1 MAAMAQIDQGPG
13 GNPEGTYHPDMDA
26 KTHESTYDGFI
37 HFTMIASV
45 VVLCHVLALAV
56 GGIKAGWMTA
66 IFGVVASLATGAVG
80 ALVPSIGWR
89 APAAVAALLV
99 VLLILY

>member
-1 MAAMAQIDQGPG
+1 MAQIDPGPQ
-13 GNPEGTYHPDMDA
+13 GTYHPDMDE
-26 KTHESTYDGFI
+26 KTHEATYNGFT
-37 HFTMIASV
+37 HFTMIATT
-45 VVLCHVLALAV
+45 VVLCHVLVLAI
-56 GGIKAGWMTA
+56 GGIKGGWTTS
-66 IFGVVASLATGAVG
+66 IVGVIMSLAAGAVG